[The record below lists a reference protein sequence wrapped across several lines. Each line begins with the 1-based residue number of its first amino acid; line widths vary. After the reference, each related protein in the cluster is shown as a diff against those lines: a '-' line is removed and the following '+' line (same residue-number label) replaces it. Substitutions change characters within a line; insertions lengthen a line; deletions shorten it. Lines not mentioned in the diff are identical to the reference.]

1 MTDMMNRMFEE
12 FMKYIKDKALEE
24 ATEDEAEEAK
34 EIMDSMEMKV
44 SDMNMSV
51 SYKNVNKAE
60 DFEIPDEALKAK
72 SMNAA
77 LSSLE

>member
-1 MTDMMNRMFEE
+1 
-12 FMKYIKDKALEE
+12 
-24 ATEDEAEEAK
+24 
-34 EIMDSMEMKV
+34 MKV

-77 LSSLE
+77 LSSLG

>member
-1 MTDMMNRMFEE
+1 MTDMMNRMFDE

-34 EIMDSMEMKV
+34 EIMDSIEMKV

-77 LSSLE
+77 LSSLG

>member
-34 EIMDSMEMKV
+34 EIMDSIEMKV

-77 LSSLE
+77 